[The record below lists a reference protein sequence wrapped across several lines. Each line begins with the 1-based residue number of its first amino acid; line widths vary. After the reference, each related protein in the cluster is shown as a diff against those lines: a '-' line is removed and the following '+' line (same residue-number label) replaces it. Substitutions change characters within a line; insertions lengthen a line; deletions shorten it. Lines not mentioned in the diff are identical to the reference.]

1 LLPKIYPH
9 FSKFLQTPYKPFFD
23 HHHSAVIFVESMV
36 FNTFPAP
43 AYLAEYVRFFWILES
58 NEPATFPFIHRATA
72 ECCPEF
78 IFYFK
83 GEVKVF
89 TSEDNAE
96 KTFASGIYAQSRDF
110 RKFAIEKEFGMLG
123 VYLYPQTIPL
133 LFDIPANKLTDYN
146 LDIASVFGNEGSM
159 LEDRVMCA
167 ATHPHRIELISDFLR
182 KKLVQ
187 PQKRSSYLSA
197 TIRNAISTG
206 MTPSVR
212 EMASTCNLSI
222 RQIERDFQSL
232 SGFSPRLFSKLTR
245 FRALMENFPAK
256 SNSMADLAYEFNYY
270 DQSHFINDFKR
281 FTGLSPMQYI
291 KDREG
296 VENERMTPE
305 TNTDR

>member
-1 LLPKIYPH
+1 MTRFPG
-9 FSKFLQTPYKPFFD
+9 FLQNGLKPHLHHLRYK
-23 HHHSAVIFVESMV
+23 VIFVLTEAMV

-43 AYLAEYVRFFWILES
+43 ACLTEYVRFFWVLES
-58 NEPATFPFIHRATA
+58 TETATFPFIHRATA

-89 TSEDNAE
+89 SSEYNSE
-96 KTFASGIYAQSRDF
+96 KTFASGVYAQSRAF
-110 RKFAIEKEFGMLG
+110 RKFAIEKAFGMLG

-133 LFDIPANKLTDYN
+133 LFNVPANKLSDFN
-146 LDIASVFGNEGSM
+146 LDTVSLFGKEGSA
-159 LEDRVMCA
+159 LEDNVMCA
-167 ATHPHRIELISDFLR
+167 GTHQVRIKLISDFLR
-182 KKLVQ
+182 KKLIQ
-187 PQKRSSYLSA
+187 PQKKSSYLSA
-197 TIRNAISTG
+197 TIRQAIASGT
-206 MTPSVR
+206 MPSVG
-212 EMASTCNLSI
+212 EMANSCNLSV

-245 FRALMENFPAK
+245 FRALMENFPCK
-256 SNSMADLAYEFNYY
+256 TNSMADLAYEFNYY

-296 VENERMTPE
+296 VQDERMTPE
-305 TNTDR
+305 TNTGL